1 MAIDVY
7 LQNIH
12 GKKKDEVFDINYS
25 LAKVW
30 PVSDPSF
37 PLLQYID
44 PYGNVIFNGSQMG
57 EVQKELGV
65 LIEQSSS
72 EEQRDVLCGESVIW
86 LRSVQTALIV
96 FCDLEGTEL
105 DVNGQCTKRYIA
117 TNAS

>member
-1 MAIDVY
+1 MAINVY
-7 LQNIH
+7 LQDSE
-12 GKKKDEVFDINYS
+12 GKKEDQVFDMHYS
-25 LAKVW
+25 LARVW

-72 EEQRDVLCGESVIW
+72 EEQKDVL
-86 LRSVQTALIV
+86 LRIR
-96 FCDLEGTEL
+96 DLAAE
-105 DVNGQCTKRYIA
+105 CAKRPHCFLRFRGD
-117 TNAS
+117 